1 MRSGP
6 GPANMTVEIP
16 TALEL
21 AIRPYTFVIA
31 TGSCGRSGYSGR
43 QPGGRGNAWPL
54 GSMKVTVCSRELE
67 RVVLFRGQIGLGDRQ
82 AGRVNRNDAVLFRDG
97 WDACPGCDDENATTA
112 MPNRMRMGG
121 LL

>member
-31 TGSCGRSGYSGR
+31 TGSCGLHYGSN
-43 QPGGRGNAWPL
+43 PNWKMALRGTIFYILARHGFAYHGAVANRTIRK
-54 GSMKVTVCSRELE
+54 S
-67 RVVLFRGQIGLGDRQ
+67 
-82 AGRVNRNDAVLFRDG
+82 AGADARLIENYD
-97 WDACPGCDDENATTA
+97 DAA
-112 MPNRMRMGG
+112 
-121 LL
+121 